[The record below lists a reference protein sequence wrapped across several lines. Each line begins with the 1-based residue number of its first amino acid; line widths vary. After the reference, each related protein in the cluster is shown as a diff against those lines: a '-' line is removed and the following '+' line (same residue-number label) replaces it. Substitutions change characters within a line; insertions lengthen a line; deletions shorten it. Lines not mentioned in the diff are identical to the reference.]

1 MDAKRWQFERWA
13 VVEFRKAL
21 RATVKPVIDAPS
33 VYDALQIVDNLE
45 SDAIAKA
52 FGNVYGRVGAYFALS
67 TQRSIKSRGGVFE
80 TKSTETVFD
89 RLIRAWIAV
98 YGAER
103 VRDVTLTTI
112 RRLKVS
118 LQDAF
123 NNGDGIEVVARNI
136 VRSGSGIADV
146 KRARVIARTEIIS
159 ASNKG
164 SLEGARD
171 TGIPLRK
178 EWLATMDD
186 RTRDAHLSADGQKVL
201 LDELFVVD
209 GEDMQFPGDF
219 TQGASAGNVINC
231 RCTQIYEPITGT
243 NVGNTPI
250 PLAPLDNVSYTGDKV
265 IIDRYKNDIEQTIKQ
280 LGIKKNLN
288 IIFKNEK
295 GKGKGYVSWIKD
307 KDGNLTIGEKVVVRT
322 DLGDETLLVLKHE
335 LRHQWQAENNK
346 FQATKDGY
354 YYWDGRNIMSFAQ
367 YRRIVK
373 NATKTVRGFNR
384 YTSLPWEK
392 DADNFAGITYDP
404 KTGRMTKNN
413 NNFDI
418 IDLIPLPPGGD
429 EIADEQE
436 QAGDVL

>member
-209 GEDMQFPGDF
+209 GEDMHFPGDF

-231 RCTQIYEPITGT
+231 RCTQIYEP
-243 NVGNTPI
+243 
-250 PLAPLDNVSYTGDKV
+250 
-265 IIDRYKNDIEQTIKQ
+265 
-280 LGIKKNLN
+280 
-288 IIFKNEK
+288 
-295 GKGKGYVSWIKD
+295 
-307 KDGNLTIGEKVVVRT
+307 
-322 DLGDETLLVLKHE
+322 LV
-335 LRHQWQAENNK
+335 
-346 FQATKDGY
+346 
-354 YYWDGRNIMSFAQ
+354 
-367 YRRIVK
+367 
-373 NATKTVRGFNR
+373 
-384 YTSLPWEK
+384 
-392 DADNFAGITYDP
+392 
-404 KTGRMTKNN
+404 
-413 NNFDI
+413 
-418 IDLIPLPPGGD
+418 
-429 EIADEQE
+429 
-436 QAGDVL
+436 

>member
-21 RATVKPVIDAPS
+21 RATVKPVINAPS

-52 FGNVYGRVGAYFALS
+52 FGNVYGRVGTYFALE

-80 TKSTETVFD
+80 TKSTDTVFD
-89 RLIRAWIAV
+89 RLIRAWIGI

-112 RRLKVS
+112 RRLKVA

-136 VRSGSGIADV
+136 VRSGSGIADI

-186 RTRDAHLSADGQKVL
+186 RTRDSHLNADGQKVL
-201 LDELFVVD
+201 LDEPFVIE
-209 GEDMQFPGDF
+209 GEQLNYPGDF
-219 TQGASAGNVINC
+219 TLGASASMIIQC
-231 RCTQIYEPITGT
+231 RCTQIYEP
-243 NVGNTPI
+243 
-250 PLAPLDNVSYTGDKV
+250 
-265 IIDRYKNDIEQTIKQ
+265 
-280 LGIKKNLN
+280 
-288 IIFKNEK
+288 
-295 GKGKGYVSWIKD
+295 
-307 KDGNLTIGEKVVVRT
+307 
-322 DLGDETLLVLKHE
+322 LV
-335 LRHQWQAENNK
+335 
-346 FQATKDGY
+346 
-354 YYWDGRNIMSFAQ
+354 
-367 YRRIVK
+367 
-373 NATKTVRGFNR
+373 
-384 YTSLPWEK
+384 
-392 DADNFAGITYDP
+392 
-404 KTGRMTKNN
+404 
-413 NNFDI
+413 
-418 IDLIPLPPGGD
+418 
-429 EIADEQE
+429 
-436 QAGDVL
+436 

>member
-21 RATVKPVIDAPS
+21 RATVKPVINAPS

-45 SDAIAKA
+45 TDAIAKA
-52 FGNVYGRVGAYFALS
+52 YANVYGRVGAYFALY
-67 TQRSIKSRGGVFE
+67 TQRTIKSRGGVFE

-103 VRDVTLTTI
+103 VRDVTITTI
-112 RRLKVS
+112 RRLKVA

-219 TQGASAGNVINC
+219 QNGASAGNVINC
-231 RCTQIYEPITGT
+231 RCTQVYEP
-243 NVGNTPI
+243 
-250 PLAPLDNVSYTGDKV
+250 
-265 IIDRYKNDIEQTIKQ
+265 
-280 LGIKKNLN
+280 
-288 IIFKNEK
+288 
-295 GKGKGYVSWIKD
+295 
-307 KDGNLTIGEKVVVRT
+307 
-322 DLGDETLLVLKHE
+322 LV
-335 LRHQWQAENNK
+335 
-346 FQATKDGY
+346 
-354 YYWDGRNIMSFAQ
+354 
-367 YRRIVK
+367 
-373 NATKTVRGFNR
+373 
-384 YTSLPWEK
+384 
-392 DADNFAGITYDP
+392 
-404 KTGRMTKNN
+404 
-413 NNFDI
+413 
-418 IDLIPLPPGGD
+418 
-429 EIADEQE
+429 
-436 QAGDVL
+436 